1 MKLSTRA
8 RYGLRIMIEL
18 ARELKKKELVHL
30 RQIAETTGLSEN
42 YLAQLAISLKN
53 SGLLIGVSGKK
64 GGYRLSRPVEEI
76 KLSEIVS
83 AVTGPLDITECV
95 SNPSICLNSSFCEAR
110 LIWALLSGSML
121 EVLDKLRLSDMI
133 DKEKINSIKEEYSY
147 MPFINPDRL
156 MAENSREYFDGC
168 PTKTR

>member
-8 RYGLRIMIEL
+8 RYGLRMMIEL
-18 ARELKKKELVHL
+18 ARELKSKEMIHIG
-30 RQIAETTGLSEN
+30 QIAKITGLSDN

-53 SGLLIGVSGKK
+53 NGLLVGYSGKK
-64 GGYRLSRPVEEI
+64 GGYRLSRPAEEI
-76 KLSEIVS
+76 KLSEIVR

-121 EVLDKLRLSDMI
+121 EVLDKLRLSDMV
-133 DKEKINSIKEEYSY
+133 DREKINSIKKEYSH

-156 MAENSREYFDGC
+156 MAENSNESFDGC
-168 PTKTR
+168 PTKTK